1 MAKKETSMKV
11 YQVVDDAIVS
21 GVFGTREGAALRLL
35 EILEKTKNDHLL
47 DLLRVDVLNV
57 E

>member
-1 MAKKETSMKV
+1 MKV

-21 GVFGTREGAALRLL
+21 GVFGTREKAGIRLL
-35 EILEKTKNDHLL
+35 EILGKTKNEHLL
-47 DLLRVDVLNV
+47 DLLRVEVLEV